1 MALDAT
7 VGGASAN
14 SFLTNEEAVAL
25 AADHPYGSA
34 WAGYTNQDA
43 LLIGATKIL
52 VRLCFLGTASSE
64 TQRLPFPR
72 TSLLTRNGF
81 PLDPATIPS
90 EIKEAQFELALML
103 GESDISRG
111 SDAAA
116 EGITKLKAGPVELTF
131 ADPITQDPVPSNVKQ
146 LLVPSWLCPTT
157 MAKTITFMAS

>member
-14 SFLTNEEAVAL
+14 SFLTNAEADAL

-52 VRLCFLGTASSE
+52 VRQCFLGTANSE

-72 TSLLTRNGF
+72 TGLLSRNGF
-81 PLDPATIPS
+81 ALDSTTIPA

-116 EGITKLKAGPVELTF
+116 EGISELQAGPVKLKFSETF
-131 ADPITQDPVPSNVKQ
+131 EEKPVPQNVLN
-146 LLVPSWLCPTT
+146 LLVPSWLCPAATKAPVFFAT
-157 MAKTITFMAS
+157 

>member
-14 SFLTNEEAVAL
+14 SFVTNAEADAL
-25 AADHPYGSA
+25 AADHPHASA

-43 LLIGATKIL
+43 LLIGATRIL
-52 VRLCFLGTASSE
+52 VRQCFLGTAASE
-64 TQRLPFPR
+64 TQALPFPR
-72 TSLLTRNGF
+72 TGLMNRNGF
-81 PLDPATIPS
+81 ALDSATIPT
-90 EIKEAQFELALML
+90 EIKLAQFELALML

-131 ADPITQDPVPSNVKQ
+131 ADPITQEPVPANVRQ
-146 LLVPSWLCPTT
+146 LLVPSWLCLATT
-157 MAKTITFMAS
+157 ATLTFFAT